1 MVMKLL
7 TLLTTLIITL
17 ASSNVFA
24 QKFLCENWREYKG
37 KDVYENKGSLFV
49 GEKIDDTI
57 TIEDQYGKKLT
68 TGSLVALAEASKFGE
83 SMVYLKNLSSDDNV
97 RGSAPKI
104 VVAFATNE
112 EITIGTGE
120 FALIPWD
127 GGTDLKIKHNGTGSA
142 PYCEFAI
149 FEF

>member
-1 MVMKLL
+1 MATVTPTL
-7 TLLTTLIITL
+7 TISSTDALVDTLSLSVTKALTVTGQ
-17 ASSNVFA
+17 S
-24 QKFLCENWREYKG
+24 
-37 KDVYENKGSLFV
+37 
-49 GEKIDDTI
+49 
-57 TIEDQYGKKLT
+57 QYGKKLT
-68 TGSLVALAEASKFGE
+68 IGSLVALAEASKFGE

>member
-1 MVMKLL
+1 MKLI

-68 TGSLVALAEASKFGE
+68 YTYLGDAFVSMKYYTNNDESYMKIIMVSTGKSFDAITKQSWDLSIREIDYSSKY
-83 SMVYLKNLSSDDNV
+83 VHTHCN
-97 RGSAPKI
+97 
-104 VVAFATNE
+104 
-112 EITIGTGE
+112 
-120 FALIPWD
+120 WQ
-127 GGTDLKIKHNGTGSA
+127 
-142 PYCEFAI
+142 
-149 FEF
+149 

>member
-1 MVMKLL
+1 MATVTPTL
-7 TLLTTLIITL
+7 TISSTDALVDTLSLSVTDSLAITGQ
-17 ASSNVFA
+17 S
-24 QKFLCENWREYKG
+24 
-37 KDVYENKGSLFV
+37 
-49 GEKIDDTI
+49 
-57 TIEDQYGKKLT
+57 QYGKKLT
-68 TGSLVALAEASKFGE
+68 TGSLVTLAAAADFTNSYVF
-83 SMVYLKNLSSDDNV
+83 LKNLSPDDNV

-104 VVAFATNE
+104 VVAFASND

-127 GGTDLKIKHNGTGSA
+127 GTADLKIKNDGVGSA

>member
-1 MVMKLL
+1 
-7 TLLTTLIITL
+7 
-17 ASSNVFA
+17 
-24 QKFLCENWREYKG
+24 
-37 KDVYENKGSLFV
+37 
-49 GEKIDDTI
+49 
-57 TIEDQYGKKLT
+57 
-68 TGSLVALAEASKFGE
+68 
-83 SMVYLKNLSSDDNV
+83 MVYLKNLSPDDNV

-104 VVAFATNE
+104 VVAFASND

-127 GGTDLKIKHNGTGSA
+127 GTADLKIKNDGVGSA